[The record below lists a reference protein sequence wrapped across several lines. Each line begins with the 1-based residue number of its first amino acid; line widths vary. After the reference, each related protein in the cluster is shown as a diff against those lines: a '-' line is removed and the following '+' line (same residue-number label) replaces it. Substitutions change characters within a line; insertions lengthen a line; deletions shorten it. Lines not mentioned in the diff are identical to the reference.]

1 MRTDEIANIL
11 HNMSLDMDYAED
23 QYNEEIELLTKEI
36 EKLKDQDSPLYYAL
50 GRIAENNKDM
60 LDWALRQSK

>member
-1 MRTDEIANIL
+1 MTTKEIANIL

-36 EKLKDQDSPLYYAL
+36 EKLKDQDSPLYYA
-50 GRIAENNKDM
+50 
-60 LDWALRQSK
+60 

>member
-1 MRTDEIANIL
+1 MTTKEIANIL
-11 HNMSLDMDYAED
+11 HNMSLDMDYAEA

-50 GRIAENNKDM
+50 ENIAEDNENLFDWVLKNK
-60 LDWALRQSK
+60 